1 MIEVSHLTKKY
12 GNHVAVDD
20 LSFCVEE
27 GQIYGFLGP
36 NGAGKSTTMNMLT
49 GYLGATSGEIKID
62 GHDIYKEPEE
72 AKRNIGYLPELP
84 PVYDTMTVKEY
95 LAFVAELKK
104 IDKKERRKQIGEVME
119 LTKITSMQDR
129 LIQNLPKGYKQRVG
143 LAQAILGYPKII
155 ILDEPTV
162 GLDPKHI
169 KEIRQLLKSLRKKH
183 TEILSSHILPEVS
196 AVCDHIMIIAH
207 GRLAASDTPENLSRL
222 MSGDNVLSMQLCGTE
237 DAVRAAE
244 SHLKKGQAY
253 LAGVKA
259 AEAER
264 IFPGHPDV
272 SLLQA
277 KIACL
282 RYDYNGAE
290 RFLQSVFSSELA
302 DARAYELA
310 GDIYAARKNYPQA
323 RSAYMK
329 ALKLPSNSGEER
341 LNRRIEAVSAGV
353 PPEEVDAKTLSSRFC
368 AGLFFAGELLDVGA
382 PCGGYN
388 IQWAVSSGRLAG
400 SAAARL

>member
-1 MIEVSHLTKKY
+1 MDKEKNEMIV
-12 GNHVAVDD
+12 
-20 LSFCVEE
+20 
-27 GQIYGFLGP
+27 
-36 NGAGKSTTMNMLT
+36 
-49 GYLGATSGEIKID
+49 
-62 GHDIYKEPEE
+62 
-72 AKRNIGYLPELP
+72 
-84 PVYDTMTVKEY
+84 
-95 LAFVAELKK
+95 ELKK
-104 IDKKERRKQIGEVME
+104 TLNRIYDRFEQRMDRHCWKNAVKDAAEKAPDEALKTAAEFIMKHPHIPASCVRSAFLAADLRNRPAMLSELYSEAVVRGLIKRMTAEDPVRYHLIRPDLPEKE
-119 LTKITSMQDR
+119 
-129 LIQNLPKGYKQRVG
+129 
-143 LAQAILGYPKII
+143 
-155 ILDEPTV
+155 LDEF
-162 GLDPKHI
+162 I
-169 KEIRQLLKSLRKKH
+169 
-183 TEILSSHILPEVS
+183 
-196 AVCDHIMIIAH
+196 
-207 GRLAASDTPENLSRL
+207 
-222 MSGDNVLSMQLCGTE
+222 

-290 RFLQSVFSSELA
+290 RFLQSVFSSEQA

-353 PPEEVDAKTLSSRFC
+353 PPEEVKSESSDSAVNSQIEEARRLERGGDTDKAERIYQSIIAKDYRQFEAYYPLGKIFLNQQR
-368 AGLFFAGELLDVGA
+368 AEEADYLAEILLDFSR
-382 PCGGYN
+382 N
-388 IQWAVSSGRLAG
+388 
-400 SAAARL
+400 AARAMLLKGLVLEFGGGGRTRCSITTPRRRWNRKIWRCFVTKRG